1 MPMDKEKEEMI
12 ERLYREMFPRLY
24 IYAVNALNDD
34 HIAEEAVQD
43 TFRIA
48 CMKAV
53 ELQHSKNQQ
62 GWLMLTLKNVI
73 RNIRRAQTRMAN
85 LLVTIFSEND
95 TVVCNANHELE
106 FSALYSDLV
115 GAEDFDLLVK
125 IAVEGDTIADV
136 AAELGITVEACKKRV
151 QRAKARLK
159 KALEKITDQQSP

>member
-1 MPMDKEKEEMI
+1 
-12 ERLYREMFPRLY
+12 
-24 IYAVNALNDD
+24 
-34 HIAEEAVQD
+34 
-43 TFRIA
+43 
-48 CMKAV
+48 
-53 ELQHSKNQQ
+53 
-62 GWLMLTLKNVI
+62 
-73 RNIRRAQTRMAN
+73 MAN

-115 GAEDFDLLVK
+115 GAEDFDLLTK

>member
-1 MPMDKEKEEMI
+1 MQQAKQ
-12 ERLYREMFPRLY
+12 
-24 IYAVNALNDD
+24 
-34 HIAEEAVQD
+34 IAYYYHLTVLPL
-43 TFRIA
+43 IA
-48 CMKAV
+48 SC
-53 ELQHSKNQQ
+53 
-62 GWLMLTLKNVI
+62 
-73 RNIRRAQTRMAN
+73 
-85 LLVTIFSEND
+85 D
-95 TVVCNANHELE
+95 NANHELE